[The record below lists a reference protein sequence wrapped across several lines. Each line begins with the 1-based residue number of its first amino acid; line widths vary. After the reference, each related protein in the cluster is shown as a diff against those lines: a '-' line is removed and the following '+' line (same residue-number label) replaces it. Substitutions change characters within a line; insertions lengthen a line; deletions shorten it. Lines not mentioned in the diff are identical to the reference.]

1 MSDRNEFDLACIG
14 SGAAAQAAKSGKGVA
29 AVKKRRNVSG
39 LCLGTGTIPGKTF
52 REAVLSFVAHNC
64 AAARSSTQQISAR
77 PTADQLFSRVEQ
89 VGRHEVEVVKNQ
101 LWRNDIESMQGEA
114 SFADPHTL
122 GLLLAVSS
130 AVLYQVGT
138 SMPTWSSGYHP
149 SNCFHELRLRSQTL
163 VWRITTIPRDARDV
177 GISFARSKCGQ
188 SASHDIL
195 H

>member
-1 MSDRNEFDLACIG
+1 MSDRNEFDLVCIS
-14 SGAAAQAAKSGKGVA
+14 SGAADQAAKSGKGVA
-29 AVKKRRNVSG
+29 AVEKRRNVGG
-39 LCLGTGTIPGKTF
+39 LCLRTGTIPGKTF
-52 REAVLSFVAHNC
+52 RETVLSFVAHNHT
-64 AAARSSTQQISAR
+64 ARRSTTQQISAR

-89 VGRHEVEVVKNQ
+89 MVRHEVEVVKNQ
-101 LWRNDIESMQGEA
+101 LWRNEIESMQGEA
-114 SFADPHTL
+114 SSADPHTL
-122 GLLLAVSS
+122 VLLLAVPS

-138 SMPTWSSGYHP
+138 SMPTWSSGHHP

-163 VWRITTIPRDARDV
+163 VWRITTIPRDAHDV